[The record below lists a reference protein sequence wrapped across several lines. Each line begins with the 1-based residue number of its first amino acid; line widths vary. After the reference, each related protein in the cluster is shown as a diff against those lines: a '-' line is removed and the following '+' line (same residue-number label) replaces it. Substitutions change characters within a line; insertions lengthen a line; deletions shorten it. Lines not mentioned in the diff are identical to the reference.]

1 MRSLKVLLLFD
12 LEVQIPREEY
22 KSYLKTEEW
31 KNEAMVLAALQRLG
45 HDVRLLGLKDSLTPL
60 LEEIEKNRP
69 DVVFN
74 LSEAFNG
81 NRDFEPHLVA
91 LLELM
96 KVPYTGCGP
105 DGLRICKDKGLTK
118 KILAYHHLHI
128 PKFVVARKS
137 QPIQKLSHFQFP
149 AIIKPLALEAS
160 EGIAQLSLCSNEK
173 EALERIRYVNEKL
186 GVEAIVEEYIEGRE
200 LYVGILGN
208 EKLTVFP
215 PRELFFKEVP
225 KGEPKFATWRA
236 KWDEAY
242 RKKWGIDSGPA
253 AAIPQATQLK
263 IFDACKRIYRVLQI
277 RGYGRIDLR
286 LREDGQFVFIE
297 ANPNP
302 SIAKDEDFAKG
313 ASKADLDY
321 DALIAKIISLSN
333 C

>member
-1 MRSLKVLLLFD
+1 MKSLNVLLLFD
-12 LEVQIPREEY
+12 LEVDIPREEY
-22 KSYLKTEEW
+22 KTYLKTEDW
-31 KNEAMVLAALQRLG
+31 KNEAMVQASLQRLG
-45 HDVRLLGLKDSLTPL
+45 HTVRLLGLKDSVNPL
-60 LEEIEKNRP
+60 LQEIETNRP

-74 LSEAFNG
+74 LSEAFHG
-81 NRDFEPHLVA
+81 NRDYEPHLVS
-91 LLELM
+91 LLELLQI
-96 KVPYTGCGP
+96 PYTGCGP
-105 DGLRICKDKGLTK
+105 DGLKICKDKGLTK

-137 QPIQKLSHFQFP
+137 QSLQKFARFPLP

-160 EGIAQLSLCSNEK
+160 EGIAQISLCSTER
-173 EALERIRYVNEKL
+173 EVLERVKYVHEKL
-186 GVEAIVEEYIEGRE
+186 GVDAIIEEYIEGRE

-225 KGEPKFATWRA
+225 DGEPKFATWRA

-242 RKKWGIDSGPA
+242 RQKWGIDSGPA
-253 AAIPQATQLK
+253 AAIPHATRLK

-302 SIAKDEDFAKG
+302 SIARDDDFAKG
-313 ASKADLDY
+313 AAKAELDY
-321 DALIAKIISLSN
+321 DSLIAKILSLSN